1 MKCMFTIKEFKI
13 KNECKYYFVINI
25 LQEAFAFEN
34 LLLLCLWILD
44 LYSTQNK

>member
-1 MKCMFTIKEFKI
+1 MHSPSSLVVSSK
-13 KNECKYYFVINI
+13 YFVLFCNKYT
-25 LQEAFAFEN
+25 QEAFAFEN